1 MPGENAISGMKGGI
15 VVRVYTRKCRVAI
28 LLIIVLL
35 LCGMVCVNYAS
46 AEQTGTV
53 YGGWLILRSSPSYSG
68 TALASYPSGTVV
80 TITGQNGS
88 WYSVRTPD
96 GRSGYMLGTYLRI
109 QGSSAINGTKA
120 RVTSQNGLSVCLRS
134 GPGTG
139 YEVLA
144 SYAPGTECTVLSAG
158 TSWSRIQIGK
168 RTGYMMSR
176 YLTKSG
182 SDNSSVSGLD
192 PVNLPVPSGYS
203 VWVTSKNGKGVN
215 LRSGPSKDTSSIGL
229 YNIGTS
235 ASMITLGYN
244 WSYIRIGDV
253 NGYMMTDYLTAD
265 NASGSG
271 NVAPATGGAYVIS
284 ANGKS
289 VNLRNG
295 PGIDNQ
301 VIRTYPSGT
310 PLTIITR
317 GTEWN
322 FVQIGNDYGYMM
334 RSFIREN

>member
-1 MPGENAISGMKGGI
+1 MMNSIIRKLYIIFTFISA
-15 VVRVYTRKCRVAI
+15 V
-28 LLIIVLL
+28 IICLSAFT
-35 LCGMVCVNYAS
+35 NYAS
-46 AEQTGTV
+46 ADQTATV
-53 YGGWLILRSSPSYSG
+53 KGGWLILRSTPSYSG

-88 WYSVRTPD
+88 WYSVYTPD
-96 GRSGYMLGTYLRI
+96 GRTGYMLGTYLKI
-109 QGSSAINGTKA
+109 QGSNTNNGTKA
-120 RVTSQNGLSVCLRS
+120 RVTSKNGLSVCLRS

-139 YEVLA
+139 YTILA
-144 SYAPGTECTVLSAG
+144 SYLPGTEVTVLSPGA
-158 TSWSRIQIGK
+158 SWSRIQIGN

-176 YLTKSG
+176 YLEGSG
-182 SDNSSVSGLD
+182 SNGSASGLD

-215 LRSGPSKDTSSIGL
+215 LRSGPSKEMSSIGM
-229 YNIGTS
+229 YNTGTA

-253 NGYMMTDYLTAD
+253 DGYMMTDYLTAKTP
-265 NASGSG
+265 S
-271 NVAPATGGAYVIS
+271 ATETTVPVTGAYVKS

-295 PGIDNQ
+295 PGLDNQ
-301 VIRTYPSGT
+301 VIRAYPSGT

-317 GTEWN
+317 GTEWD
-322 FVQIGNDYGYMM
+322 FIQIGNDYGYMM